1 MLCGNAEIN
10 QDKFLKSYRK
20 KEDNSH
26 EILGNKK
33 KSLYFIKM
41 HGIEVI
47 ITNYSYIKLF
57 NIKLDR
63 YISHVSP
70 RVRPIFYNIKKI
82 LKHCLYV

>member
-33 KSLYFIKM
+33 
-41 HGIEVI
+41 
-47 ITNYSYIKLF
+47 NPYILSKCMGLKL
-57 NIKLDR
+57 
-63 YISHVSP
+63 
-70 RVRPIFYNIKKI
+70 
-82 LKHCLYV
+82 